1 MDDKKRLERAL
12 AVARDFYNGSDR
24 AISHK
29 EFKMALEAIFPE
41 LGQPETELIRRTL
54 IEMVEWV
61 RKQQPH
67 TKGFNGVEW
76 DKFIEWLDS
85 QKRLNPVMYGIGK
98 SVPIDPDLNDY
109 CCEVFSRLE
118 KENGGVLSFPRLQH
132 LVIDIEEWVRKS
144 LVAKPMEDSKPFEWT
159 PMSGDI
165 VRLKGTENPTYS
177 ISQDDNLGDYF
188 VFIQNDVPGLVGGN
202 VSLTTLLR
210 DYELVERP
218 KSLEDKLGKMVE
230 KLEDDGKPTD
240 PSADFPPFEQIL
252 KEGILNY
259 YNTFFR
265 TDEYV
270 LNLSKR
276 LRESLKDE
284 ILSGIDVEKMKKE
297 YRDRLPFDGEYAQYG
312 DALAHSFGEGLDA
325 MIKRVAARL
334 TKPDE

>member
-1 MDDKKRLERAL
+1 MDDKKKLEKAL

-24 AISHK
+24 AISRK
-29 EFKMALEAIFPE
+29 ELKMALEAIFPE

-61 RKQQPH
+61 RKQQPN
-67 TKGFNGVEW
+67 TKGFNEVEW

-85 QKRLNPVMYGIGK
+85 QKRLNPVMYGFSSK
-98 SVPIDPDLNDY
+98 SGQIDPDLNDY

-132 LVIDIEEWVRKS
+132 LAIDIEEWVRKS
-144 LVAKPMEDSKPFEWT
+144 LDTKPMEDSKPFEWT

-165 VRLKGTENPTYS
+165 VRLKGTEKPTYS
-177 ISQDDNLGDYF
+177 ISQDDNLGDF

-202 VSLTTLLR
+202 VSRTTLLR

-218 KSLEDKLGKMVE
+218 KSLEDTLGEMVE
-230 KLEDDGKPTD
+230 KLEDDGKPTV
-240 PSADFPPFEQIL
+240 PSLDFPPFEQIL
-252 KEGILNY
+252 KEGILKH
-259 YNTFFR
+259 YNTFLR

-276 LRESLKDE
+276 LRECFKDE

-325 MIKRVAARL
+325 MVKRVAARL